1 MTAVA
6 VPSIAELPTRE
17 QVLAQAEHEN
27 FTVASAILGRRSV
40 RHLMAIYGFARLVDD
55 VGDEAAGDR
64 GALLDLVDL
73 ELRRAYTGS
82 DGKPQHPLMLELAV
96 TIRECSLP
104 AGPFERLIAAN
115 RMDQVVRRY
124 QTFEQLLGYC
134 QLSAAPVGELV
145 LGVFDAATPARVAL
159 SDKVC
164 AGLQI
169 VEHLQD
175 VAEDHQIGRVYL
187 PKEDL
192 IGFGCDEADLAGEPT
207 AALQALV
214 AFEAARARRLL
225 DDGAP
230 LARTLPWRARLAVA
244 GFIAGGRRAIEEL
257 TEAGRRPGLAK
268 HMLKAVAGR

>member
-1 MTAVA
+1 MTTVA
-6 VPSIAELPTRE
+6 AASIAELPLRE
-17 QVLAQAEHEN
+17 HVLAQAADEN
-27 FTVASAILGRRSV
+27 FTVASAILGRRRV

-64 GALLDLVDL
+64 GALLDLVEL
-73 ELRRAYTGS
+73 ELRRAFS
-82 DGKPQHPLMLELAV
+82 QADGPPQHPLMVELAATV
-96 TIRECSLP
+96 RKCSLTP
-104 AGPFERLIAAN
+104 GPFERLIAAN
-115 RMDQVVRRY
+115 RMDQVVLRY
-124 QTFEQLLGYC
+124 QTFDQLLGYC

-175 VAEDHQIGRVYL
+175 VAEDHQLGRVYL

-192 IGFGCDEADLAGEPT
+192 IRFGCDEADLAGEPT
-207 AALQALV
+207 AAVQALV
-214 AFEAARARRLL
+214 AFEATRARQLL
-225 DDGAP
+225 NDGAP

-257 TEAGRRPGLAK
+257 TEAGRGPGLAK
-268 HMLKAVAGR
+268 HTLKAVAGR